1 MTVMS
6 NTFIQ
11 SACPYSVDEIGAA
24 TNAFLQ
30 YEEEQ
35 QVHLLTVMPE
45 DEAVGI
51 LSNCSVSYV
60 QYLLG
65 QMSKNGFEQRAKQFT
80 KLLGFVPSGDQT
92 SQPLAGG
99 SFGWQQLGWSVLCS
113 LLLSALFVTQYE
125 TVARLFLKG

>member
-1 MTVMS
+1 MS
-6 NTFIQ
+6 NTFIRP
-11 SACPYSVDEIGAA
+11 ARPYSVDEIGAA

-80 KLLGFVPSGDQT
+80 KLLGFVLSDEL
-92 SQPLAGG
+92 SSRPLASG
-99 SFGWQQLGWSVLCS
+99 SFSWQQLGLSVLCS

-125 TVARLFLKG
+125 TVAGLFF

>member
-11 SACPYSVDEIGAA
+11 PACPYSVDEIGAA

-30 YEEEQ
+30 YEEQQ

-65 QMSKNGFEQRAKQFT
+65 QMSENGFEQRAKQFT
-80 KLLGFVPSGDQT
+80 KLLGFVPSDEQANQLSASGLF
-92 SQPLAGG
+92 S
-99 SFGWQQLGWSVLCS
+99 WQQLGWSVLCS
-113 LLLSALFVTQYE
+113 LLMSALFITQYE
-125 TVARLFLKG
+125 TVTGLFFKG